1 MRPGATQRR
10 PAQTDD
16 SVGRRHRPDYWLP
29 LLSTGLLGIGLI
41 VIYSISPGLAGQN
54 NVSENYYVSRQ
65 LMAILLGV
73 VAFLVMA
80 NVPITF
86 WRSVQKPLII
96 LAVVASLAVR
106 LVGEEVNGAYR
117 WIQLGGMSFQ
127 AVELIKFALLIWF
140 ASFLADR
147 LARGEL
153 SDQNRTLKPMFI
165 ALVLIG
171 VVVAFLQSDFG
182 STAVMVAM
190 MAAMTFVVGMPL
202 KKIVMIGAIVGIGG
216 LLLIS
221 STPYRRERLT
231 TFLNPQQDC
240 QNEGYQSCQALIAV
254 GSGGIFGLGLAQS
267 VQAYGYLPE
276 AQNDSIFA
284 IYAEKFGFVGVT
296 VLIGMFMALFARLFK
311 IIEHTPD
318 IYSRLIVTGILAWL
332 STQALINMGAM
343 LGVLPLKGITL
354 PFISYGG
361 TSLLFITGVI
371 GLAFQIS
378 RYTSY
383 GRINTN
389 SYAQGTNPESATDRR
404 GNRRPHNP
412 VVSRRP

>member
-1 MRPGATQRR
+1 MRPGAAQRR
-10 PAQTDD
+10 PAHQDQ

-29 LLSTGLLGIGLI
+29 LLSTALLGIGLV
-41 VIYSISPGLAGQN
+41 VIYAISPGLAGQN
-54 NVSENYYVSRQ
+54 NVGENYFVSKQ
-65 LMAILLGV
+65 LIAIALGIIAF
-73 VAFLVMA
+73 VAMA
-80 NVPITF
+80 NIPLGF
-86 WRSVQKPLII
+86 WRRVQKPLII
-96 LAVVASLAVR
+96 AAGVAALAVR
-106 LVGEEVNGAYR
+106 LLGEEVNGAYR

-127 AVELIKFALLIWF
+127 AVELIKFALLIWL
-140 ASFLADR
+140 AAFLAER
-147 LARGEL
+147 MERGEL
-153 SDQNRTLKPMFI
+153 GSTDKTLKPLFF
-165 ALVLIG
+165 VLGIIG
-171 VVVAFLQSDFG
+171 VVVALMQSDFG

-190 MAAMTFVVGMPL
+190 MAAMAFVAGMPFRKVL
-202 KKIVMIGAIVGIGG
+202 MVGGIVAIGG
-216 LLLIS
+216 VLLIA
-221 STPYRRERLT
+221 STPYRRERLA
-231 TFLNPQQDC
+231 TFMNPEQDC
-240 QNEGYQSCQALIAV
+240 QNAGYQACQALIAV
-254 GSGGIFGLGLAQS
+254 GSGGVFGLGLAQS

-284 IYAEKFGFVGVT
+284 IYAEKFGFIGV
-296 VLIGMFMALFARLFK
+296 VAMIGLFMALFSRFIK

-361 TSLLFITGVI
+361 TSLLFITGMV

-389 SYAQGTNPESATDRR
+389 NYGSSATQSATDRR
-404 GNRRPHNP
+404 GNGRAYHPP
-412 VVSRRP
+412 VSRRR